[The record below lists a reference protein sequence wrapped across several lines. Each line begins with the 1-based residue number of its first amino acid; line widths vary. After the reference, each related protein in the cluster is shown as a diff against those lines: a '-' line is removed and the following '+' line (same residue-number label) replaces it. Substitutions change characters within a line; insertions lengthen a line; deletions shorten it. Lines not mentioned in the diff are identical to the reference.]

1 MQLIVGENR
10 KTPNFNNS
18 LSRDFGESELIHM
31 MTAKDQT
38 IKQLK
43 NQIEQ
48 FKNSNLSSY
57 RNSGESFGV
66 YTISFGEIN

>member
-38 IKQLK
+38 IK
-43 NQIEQ
+43 
-48 FKNSNLSSY
+48 
-57 RNSGESFGV
+57 
-66 YTISFGEIN
+66 